1 LSRSIKALEN
11 GIQVHQSES
20 QEKLSRGFS

>member
-1 LSRSIKALEN
+1 LNRSIKALEN